1 MVKRC
6 FLCGSKMDES
16 TGLCTNS
23 ECVRSKPL
31 PTPKQETEKDSAEV
45 NTKADE

>member
-31 PTPKQETEKDSAEV
+31 PKPQQPSQSNEEKTEE
-45 NTKADE
+45 

>member
-1 MVKRC
+1 MDKRC
-6 FLCGSKMDES
+6 FLCLHKIDES
-16 TGLCTNS
+16 TGLCTNPS
-23 ECVRSKPL
+23 CVRSKPL

>member
-1 MVKRC
+1 MDKRC
-6 FLCGSKMDES
+6 FLCLHKIDES

-31 PTPKQETEKDSAEV
+31 PKPQVEKAAEEKTEE
-45 NTKADE
+45 

>member
-16 TGLCTNS
+16 TGLCTNPS
-23 ECVRSKPL
+23 CVRSRPL
-31 PTPKQETEKDSAEV
+31 PTPKQQTSQSNEEKTEE
-45 NTKADE
+45 